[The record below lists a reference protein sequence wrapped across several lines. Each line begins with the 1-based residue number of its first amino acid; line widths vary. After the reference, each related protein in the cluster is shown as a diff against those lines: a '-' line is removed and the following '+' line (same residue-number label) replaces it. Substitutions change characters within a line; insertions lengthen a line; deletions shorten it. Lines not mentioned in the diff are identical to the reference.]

1 MKKRKCSGQCI
12 CVVLIFLIGL
22 LVIAQMI
29 YIAYQVNRTKIF
41 LDDSI
46 KEMNEE
52 IYPKEIS
59 MYLQHLIGQFEQL
72 DQYTTQS
79 NFVLQFEFLL
89 NSKSFQ
95 KISDRNEE
103 YFCFSF

>member
-1 MKKRKCSGQCI
+1 MKRRKCSGQCI
-12 CVVLIFLIGL
+12 CVVLILLIGL
-22 LVIAQMI
+22 LVIGQMI

-59 MYLQHLIGQFEQL
+59 IHLQHLLDQFKQL
-72 DQYTTQS
+72 DQYSTQS
-79 NFVLQFEFLL
+79 NLVIQIEFSL
-89 NSKSFQ
+89 NARNFKTNIESK
-95 KISDRNEE
+95 
-103 YFCFSF
+103 